1 MEFETTLKDIQ
12 QQIKHDLIKQG
23 IPTWNTNYDTAQGT
37 IEKTASDVLFTIISV
52 NYQIISAFKNVPG
65 PEQLDLDYKRVIALT
80 AYYHMITNNQINN
93 LNDEKSLLNFCLNL
107 TDHIVQL
114 LIEKNHDYGSSYFKV
129 AKELGTNFSFAVR
142 FLDKGNRLDQF
153 QKLMKNGEG
162 FKVKDE
168 SVTDTLKDLLGYYL
182 LYLVAVK
189 SIKDKESR

>member
-23 IPTWNTNYDTAQGT
+23 IPTWNINYDTAQGA
-37 IEKTASDVLFTIISV
+37 IGKTASDVLFTIIHV
-52 NYQIISAFKNVPG
+52 NHQIVNAFENVSA
-65 PEQLDLDYKRVIALT
+65 PERLDLDYERVITLVT
-80 AYYHMITNNQINN
+80 YYHMITNSQTNN

-129 AKELGTNFSFAVR
+129 TEELGTNFSFAVR

-153 QKLMKNGEG
+153 QKLMKNGEE

-168 SVTDTLKDLLGYYL
+168 SVADNLKDLLGYYL
-182 LYLVAVK
+182 LYMITIRTMK
-189 SIKDKESR
+189 RG